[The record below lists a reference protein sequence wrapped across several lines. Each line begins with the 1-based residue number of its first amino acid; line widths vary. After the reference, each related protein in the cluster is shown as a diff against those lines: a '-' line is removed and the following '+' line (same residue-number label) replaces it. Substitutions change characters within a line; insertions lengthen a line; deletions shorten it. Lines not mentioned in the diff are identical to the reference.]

1 MAPIKPAIVAAES
14 GSRKRIAAKLS
25 LPSTDKGPGPGASG
39 DQRQARDIVHAV
51 DHAERRCADG
61 RENSEAKY
69 RDGRHTPCG
78 YERRARGCTWHGA
91 VAHLMHDCLDGQ
103 DLAHLRLAARLGQF
117 PRRRCGQARPRVRPS
132 AVTP

>member
-1 MAPIKPAIVAAES
+1 VEATCNGADQAGDRGRGKRFEE
-14 GSRKRIAAKLS
+14 RIAAKLS
-25 LPSTDKGPGPGASG
+25 LPSTDKGPGAGASG

-103 DLAHLRLAARLGQF
+103 DLAHVYA
-117 PRRRCGQARPRVRPS
+117 
-132 AVTP
+132 